1 MDKLLRAVFNKNLW
15 SVTQT
20 KSGNTIIRLLKD
32 VPLASEVVKPG
43 QKGLSILFTDD
54 MEQVGKVITTVFHDG
69 VAGRTFRMPKAD
81 LLKERGAF
89 FSVG

>member
-1 MDKLLRAVFNKNLW
+1 MNKILGAAFNKNLW

-20 KSGNTIIRLLKD
+20 KTGNTIIRLLKD
-32 VPLASEVVKPG
+32 VPLVSELVKPG
-43 QKGLSILFTDD
+43 PKGLSILFTDD
-54 MEQVGKVITTVFHDG
+54 MEKAGKVITTVFHDG

-81 LLKERGAF
+81 LLKARGSF

>member
-1 MDKLLRAVFNKNLW
+1 MDKIFRAVFNKNLW

-20 KSGNTIIRLLKD
+20 KSGNTIIKLLKD
-32 VPLASEVVKPG
+32 VPLVSEVVKPG

-54 MEQVGKVITTVFHDG
+54 MEKTGKVIATVFHDS
-69 VAGRTFRMPKAD
+69 VAGRTFKMPKAD